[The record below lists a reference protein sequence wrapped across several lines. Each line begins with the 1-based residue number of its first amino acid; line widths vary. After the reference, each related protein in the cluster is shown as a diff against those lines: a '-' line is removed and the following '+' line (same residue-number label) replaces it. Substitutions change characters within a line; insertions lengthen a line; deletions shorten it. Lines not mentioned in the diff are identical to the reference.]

1 MQHYKAIFFDWDG
14 TAVLS
19 RKAPV
24 EDAVNAMFGQFRCKI
39 FVVFL
44 DRVREFF
51 DFIRIFFAFD
61 AKRIGIRRCGRLVR
75 IHRPT

>member
-1 MQHYKAIFFDWDG
+1 MVCDIIGD
-14 TAVLS
+14 
-19 RKAPV
+19 
-24 EDAVNAMFGQFRCKI
+24 EDAVIAMFGQFRCKI

-61 AKRIGIRRCGRLVR
+61 AKRIGIRRCGRRVR